1 MTWISVGEHERT
13 GRGFEHPA
21 FFMRVDIE
29 ISGIEAAPQGSKI
42 RTRYGMR
49 EASKRVGP
57 WRDAVRT
64 EALAACG
71 ELIEE
76 ACSVTVEFRFL
87 RPKGDFG
94 AKGNL
99 LPSARRHYTV
109 KRNDI
114 DKCCRSTA
122 GWADRGGICRRLL
135 RCEADRQPE
144 VLRTRGTSRGLC
156 DNPNSCTIPYTDP
169 ADGGHDWLS
178 SVNHPD
184 DHNSHRMIKSS
195 AFSIPLRST
204 RIFSMKRL
212 QTQASAWP
220 PAWNI
225 SLKTT
230 GCLCERPC

>member
-1 MTWISVGEHERT
+1 
-13 GRGFEHPA
+13 
-21 FFMRVDIE
+21 MRYDIE

-99 LPSARRHYTV
+99 RPSARRNYTV

-114 DKCCRSTA
+114 DKCCRSLLDGLTGAAFADDCFVVKLTA
-122 GWADRGGICRRLL
+122 SQRY
-135 RCEADRQPE
+135 CEPGERPGAF
-144 VLRTRGTSRGLC
+144 V
-156 DNPNSCTIPYTDP
+156 TIQTVAQSP
-169 ADGGHDWLS
+169 
-178 SVNHPD
+178 
-184 DHNSHRMIKSS
+184 I
-195 AFSIPLRST
+195 
-204 RIFSMKRL
+204 
-212 QTQASAWP
+212 QTQQTGVMIGSVQ
-220 PAWNI
+220 
-225 SLKTT
+225 STT
-230 GCLCERPC
+230 P

>member
-1 MTWISVGEHERT
+1 
-13 GRGFEHPA
+13 
-21 FFMRVDIE
+21 MRYDIE

-49 EASKRVGP
+49 EASERVAP

-99 LPSARRHYTV
+99 RPSARRHYTI

-114 DKCCRSTA
+114 DKCCRSLMDGLTGSA
-122 GWADRGGICRRLL
+122 LADD
-135 RCEADRQPE
+135 AW
-144 VLRTRGTSRGLC
+144 VVKLC
-156 DNPNSCTIPYTDP
+156 ASQRYCDP
-169 ADGGHDWLS
+169 G
-178 SVNHPD
+178 
-184 DHNSHRMIKSS
+184 
-195 AFSIPLRST
+195 
-204 RIFSMKRL
+204 
-212 QTQASAWP
+212 
-220 PAWNI
+220 
-225 SLKTT
+225 
-230 GCLCERPC
+230 ERPGACVTIETLA